1 MAVPNVVRHAEG
13 WCDMRKYRKFNEGGS
28 SDLEDFED
36 KAMPKRYSALEE
48 LASGREKGSFDEDV
62 YARAKRFVDR
72 GGDEAPKVAAKPKPK
87 APAAPAPSGR
97 ADIPGAVLDGSRN
110 VGTDSFMKEGT
121 KEEIKRNV
129 LNTLGAVSGLT
140 GTIPLVRA
148 ARAAMKPKP
157 STALATS
164 ETPVTFLGASGR
176 RSMGSPERI
185 GTTPKSLPAP
195 KAAEETGTKA
205 VELSKESVN
214 RSAAKRAME
223 GQPRSKEEKELLE
236 STLRGR
242 ASRKDIQSRR
252 PGPKKPEVSASNKAD
267 KAPRGR
273 SSYRDDADVEFRRGG
288 ATKAYASGGKVRG
301 GGCEMRGKTRGV
313 MR

>member
-1 MAVPNVVRHAEG
+1 
-13 WCDMRKYRKFNEGGS
+13 MRKYRKFNEGGA

-72 GGDEAPKVAAKPKPK
+72 GGDEAAPKAAAKPKPK
-87 APAAPAPSGR
+87 VAAPTSSSSATSASSGR
-97 ADIPGAVLDGSRN
+97 AEIPGAGSYKAPAST
-110 VGTDSFMKEGT
+110 GEMMGETE
-121 KEEIKRNV
+121 RNV

-140 GTIPLVRA
+140 GTIPLVRT

-157 STALATS
+157 NTALATS

-185 GTTPKSLPAP
+185 GTTPKALSGP
-195 KAAEETGTKA
+195 KAAEDTGTKA

-223 GQPRSKEEKELLE
+223 GQQRSKEEKELLE

-242 ASRKDIQSRR
+242 AGRKDIQSRR
-252 PGPKKPEVSASNKAD
+252 PGPKKPEVSASDKAD

-273 SSYRDDADVEFRRGG
+273 SSYRDDSDVEFRRGG
-288 ATKAYASGGKVRG
+288 STKAYAKGGSVRG
-301 GGCEMRGKTRGV
+301 GGCESRGKTKGRFV
-313 MR
+313 

>member
-1 MAVPNVVRHAEG
+1 
-13 WCDMRKYRKFNEGGS
+13 MRKYRKFADGG
-28 SDLEDFED
+28 ETTE
-36 KAMPKRYSALEE
+36 MVPKQYSALEE
-48 LASGREKGSFDEDV
+48 LASGREKGSFDEDT
-62 YARAKRFVDR
+62 YARARRFLER
-72 GGDEAPKVAAKPKPK
+72 GGDEAPKAAAKPRPKAAPAASSGRAEIPGAGPYK
-87 APAAPAPSGR
+87 APASTGEMM
-97 ADIPGAVLDGSRN
+97 GETERN
-110 VGTDSFMKEGT
+110 
-121 KEEIKRNV
+121 I

-140 GTIPLVRA
+140 GTIPLVRT

-176 RSMGSPERI
+176 RSMGSPDRI
-185 GTTPKSLPAP
+185 GATPKSLPAP

-214 RSAAKRAME
+214 RAAAKRAME
-223 GQPRSKEEKELLE
+223 GQSRSKEEKELLE

-252 PGPKKPEVSASNKAD
+252 PGPKKPEVSASDKAD

-301 GGCEMRGKTRGV
+301 GGCEVRGKTRGV

>member
-1 MAVPNVVRHAEG
+1 
-13 WCDMRKYRKFNEGGS
+13 MRKYRKFADGGETTEMS
-28 SDLEDFED
+28 
-36 KAMPKRYSALEE
+36 PKQYSALEE
-48 LASGREKGSFDEDV
+48 LASGREKGSFDEDT
-62 YARAKRFVDR
+62 YARARRFLER
-72 GGDEAPKVAAKPKPK
+72 GGSEAPKVAAKPKPK
-87 APAAPAPSGR
+87 APAASAPSGR
-97 ADIPGAVLDGSRN
+97 AEIPGAGPYKAPASTGEMMGETERN
-110 VGTDSFMKEGT
+110 
-121 KEEIKRNV
+121 I

-148 ARAAMKPKP
+148 ARAATKP

-176 RSMGSPERI
+176 RSMGSPDRI
-185 GTTPKSLPAP
+185 GATPKSLPSP
-195 KAAEETGTKA
+195 KAAEDTGTKA

-252 PGPKKPEVSASNKAD
+252 PGPKKPEVSASDKAD

-288 ATKAYASGGKVRG
+288 ATKAYKSGGSVKG
-301 GGCEMRGKTRGV
+301 GGCEQRGLRKCKV
-313 MR
+313 V

>member
-1 MAVPNVVRHAEG
+1 
-13 WCDMRKYRKFNEGGS
+13 MRKYRKFADGGETTEMS
-28 SDLEDFED
+28 
-36 KAMPKRYSALEE
+36 PKQYSALEE
-48 LASGREKGSFDEDV
+48 LASGREKGSFDEDT
-62 YARAKRFVDR
+62 YARARRFLER
-72 GGDEAPKVAAKPKPK
+72 GGSEAPKAATKPKPK
-87 APAAPAPSGR
+87 AAPAAPTTSAPSGR
-97 ADIPGAVLDGSRN
+97 AEIPGAGPYKAPAST
-110 VGTDSFMKEGT
+110 GEMMGETE
-121 KEEIKRNV
+121 RNV

-140 GTIPLVRA
+140 GTIPLVRT

-176 RSMGSPERI
+176 RSMGSPDRI
-185 GTTPKSLPAP
+185 GATPKSLSGP
-195 KAAEETGTKA
+195 KAAEDTGTKA
-205 VELSKESVN
+205 VGLSKESVN

-252 PGPKKPEVSASNKAD
+252 PGPKKPEVSASDKAD

-288 ATKAYASGGKVRG
+288 ATKAYKSGGSVKG
-301 GGCEMRGKTRGV
+301 GGCEQRGLRKCRV
-313 MR
+313 M

>member
-1 MAVPNVVRHAEG
+1 
-13 WCDMRKYRKFNEGGS
+13 MRKYRKFNEGGA

-48 LASGREKGSFDEDV
+48 LASGREKGSFDEDT
-62 YARAKRFVDR
+62 YARAKRFVER

-87 APAAPAPSGR
+87 AAPAAPSGR
-97 ADIPGAVLDGSRN
+97 AEIPGAGPYKAPAST
-110 VGTDSFMKEGT
+110 GEMMGETE
-121 KEEIKRNV
+121 RNV

-140 GTIPLVRA
+140 GTIPLVRT

-214 RSAAKRAME
+214 RAAAKRAME
-223 GQPRSKEEKELLE
+223 GQQRSKEEKELLE

-242 ASRKDIQSRR
+242 AGRKDIQSRR
-252 PGPKKPEVSASNKAD
+252 PGPKKPEVSASDKAD
-267 KAPRGR
+267 KTPRGR

-301 GGCEMRGKTRGV
+301 GGCEVRGKTRGV

>member
-1 MAVPNVVRHAEG
+1 
-13 WCDMRKYRKFNEGGS
+13 MRKYRKFADGGETTEMS
-28 SDLEDFED
+28 
-36 KAMPKRYSALEE
+36 PKPYSALEE
-48 LASGREKGSFDEDV
+48 LASGREKGSFDEDT
-62 YARAKRFVDR
+62 YARARRFLER
-72 GGDEAPKVAAKPKPK
+72 GGSEAPKAAAKPRPK
-87 APAAPAPSGR
+87 AAPAAPAPSGR
-97 ADIPGAVLDGSRN
+97 AEIPGAGPYKAPAST
-110 VGTDSFMKEGT
+110 GEMMGETE
-121 KEEIKRNV
+121 RNV

-140 GTIPLVRA
+140 GTIPLVRT

-176 RSMGSPERI
+176 RSMGSPDRI
-185 GTTPKSLPAP
+185 GATPKSLPSP
-195 KAAEETGTKA
+195 KAAEDTGTKA

-252 PGPKKPEVSASNKAD
+252 PGPKKPEVSASDKAD

-273 SSYRDDADVEFRRGG
+273 SSYKDDADVEFRRGG
-288 ATKAYASGGKVRG
+288 STKAYASGGKVRG
-301 GGCEMRGKTRGV
+301 GGCEARGKTRGF